1 MPKHYVMGLSPSEMD
16 TFKRNYEFTKR
27 VPTRS
32 PAQGY
37 EYNYAKEYSEGKE
50 HNLVCGN
57 PHKFKGVRAGNSYG
71 KRKAMCR
78 IPAKTNH
85 GPRY

>member
-1 MPKHYVMGLSPSEMD
+1 MSLMELD
-16 TFKRNYEFTKR
+16 TYKRNYEFTKR

-32 PAQGY
+32 PAQSPWD
-37 EYNYAKEYSEGKE
+37 YNYVKQESGKE
-50 HNLVCGN
+50 HNIVCGN

-78 IPAKTNH
+78 IPAKHNY